1 MWRCTGVMLMV
12 LVSVT
17 GCKPP
22 PAAVPAGPPLP
33 VTVGLGLEA
42 VNGLALLA
50 HRQGEFDRQGLAV
63 TVSNYP
69 SGKAALG
76 ALLRGEVAIATV
88 AETPLVLAS
97 FQRSDL
103 RVVAVVGESDN
114 EIKIVAR
121 RDRGIAGPADLRGK
135 RIATQSV
142 SSMHFFA
149 YLYLLKQGLT
159 EKEVRLSFAAP
170 EALPE
175 LLVRGEVDALSL
187 REPLISTVTERL
199 GANALVLPDRGLYVK
214 SYCLVTTQRLL
225 AEQPAVVTRLLQAL
239 LETERQVRRQ
249 PEPAQEQLAAT
260 LGIAPV
266 VIRRLWPDLDLR
278 VRLPQS
284 LLLSLEDEARW
295 AMGAK
300 LVEAAGM
307 PNYLHFVDVNPLAT
321 LRAEAVTVIR

>member
-1 MWRCTGVMLMV
+1 MLLA

-17 GCKPP
+17 GCKPR
-22 PAAVPAGPPLP
+22 PATVPSGPPLP

-50 HRQGEFDRQGLAV
+50 HRQGEFGRQGLAA
-63 TVSNYP
+63 TLSNYP
-69 SGKAALG
+69 SGKVALG
-76 ALLRGEVAIATV
+76 ALLRGEVELATV
-88 AETPLVLAS
+88 AQTPLVQAS

-103 RVVAVVGESDN
+103 RVLAVVGESDN

-135 RIATQSV
+135 RLATQSV

-149 YLYLLKQGLT
+149 HLYLLKQGLT
-159 EKEVRLSFAAP
+159 EKDVRLSFVAP
-170 EALPE
+170 EALPD
-175 LLVRGEVDALSL
+175 LLLRGEVDAVSM
-187 REPLISTVTERL
+187 REPLISSVTDRL
-199 GANALVLPDRGLYVK
+199 GANALVLQDRGLYVK
-214 SYCLVTTQRLL
+214 SYCLVTTQRYL
-225 AEQPAVVTRLLQAL
+225 AEKPATVSRLLQAL
-239 LETERQVRRQ
+239 LEMERQVRRQ
-249 PEPAQEQLAAT
+249 PEPAQEQLAGA

-266 VIRRLWPDLDLR
+266 VIRRLWVDLDLR

-295 AMGAK
+295 ALGAK

-307 PNYLHFVDVNPLAT
+307 PNYLHFVDVNPLAA